1 MNKKTIF
8 KNQKINTLYFG
19 GIYGASVSGLAL
31 FCKRQ
36 GFEVRG
42 SDISENEEKARKMKE
57 SKIRV
62 DTSQNAYNVIGADA
76 YIYTHALSAD
86 NPELASARAAGIPV
100 LSRSELLGR
109 ILMGFDNRIGVCGT
123 HGKST
128 VSAMITE
135 IFSASGKSAESFIG
149 AESFKINDAHYETD
163 TAVFEACEYKRAF
176 LDMNPTVAAVINIEK
191 EHTDTYPKMSDALEA
206 YVRFAS
212 VAEKAVLCADNKNC
226 LKIAPYM
233 KKAYFYSLREKKAD
247 MYGENIRESK
257 GFYSFDAVLRGE
269 KLFSVSLKVPGEHN
283 VSNAL
288 CAALIGYVQGIKAED
303 IKRGLESYNGIKRRF
318 EYIGKCGES
327 PVFDD
332 YAHHPSEIRCTLK
345 AARAMGYKRIVCA
358 FQPHTYSR
366 TKAHFVD
373 FAAVLSEFDEAV
385 IADIYAARERNV
397 YGVTSEMLAES
408 VKNGRYIKSF
418 DEIEKHLKSIS
429 EADTLILTMGAG
441 RMNEIAARI
450 TEG

>member
-1 MNKKTIF
+1 MNKETIF
-8 KNQKINTLYFG
+8 ENQKINTLYFG

-36 GFEVRG
+36 GFEVMG
-42 SDISENEEKARKMKE
+42 SDISENEEKARKMKVNG
-57 SKIRV
+57 IRV
-62 DTSQNAYNVIGADA
+62 DTSQKAENIIGADA
-76 YIYTHALSAD
+76 YVYTHALVED
-86 NPELASARAAGIPV
+86 NPELASARASGIPV

-128 VSAMITE
+128 VSAMINE
-135 IFSASGKSAESFIG
+135 IFFASEKRAESFIG
-149 AESFKINDAHYETD
+149 AESIKINDAYYETD

-176 LDMNPTVAAVINIEK
+176 FDMKPTVAAVLNIEK
-191 EHTDTYPKMSDALEA
+191 EHTDTYPKISDALEA

-212 VAEKAVLCADNKNC
+212 VAEKAVLCSDNKNC
-226 LKIAPYM
+226 LKIAPCM
-233 KKAYFYSLREKKAD
+233 QKAYFYSLSDKRSD
-247 MYGENIRESK
+247 MYGDNIRESK
-257 GFYSFDAVLRGE
+257 GFYSFDAVFRGK

-288 CAALIGYVQGIKAED
+288 CAALVGYVQGLKVDD
-303 IKRGLESYNGIKRRF
+303 IKRGLESYRGIKRRF
-318 EYIGKCGES
+318 EYIGRCGES

-345 AARAMGYKRIVCA
+345 AARGMGYKRIVCA

-366 TKAHFVD
+366 TKAHFED
-373 FAAVLSEFDEAV
+373 FTAVLSEFDEAV

-397 YGVTSEMLAES
+397 FGVTSEMLAERI
-408 VKNGRYIKSF
+408 KNGRYIKSF
-418 DEIEKHLKSIS
+418 DEIEKYLKSIS
-429 EADTLILTMGAG
+429 DPDTLILTMGAG